1 MTHSK
6 VDSGLNIWNV
16 VRTADFSN
24 VKPLYFGI
32 LKNTFFDDLNEF
44 DALIGSNAEVIWL
57 VDMNDESVFFIWDD
71 GFSQNYHF
79 FNKQVLAEVDVLN
92 VPKV

>member
-57 VDMNDESVFFIWDD
+57 VDMNDESVFLFETMSFLKIVI
-71 GFSQNYHF
+71 FLINI
-79 FNKQVLAEVDVLN
+79 LAEVDVLN
-92 VPKV
+92 FPKV

>member
-16 VRTADFSN
+16 ARTADFSN

-44 DALIGSNAEVIWL
+44 DALIGSNDEVIWL
-57 VDMNDESVFFIWDD
+57 VDMNDESVFLFETMSFLKIVIFLINK
-71 GFSQNYHF
+71 FSLRSMF
-79 FNKQVLAEVDVLN
+79 
-92 VPKV
+92 